1 MNDAQ
6 NRIVHNYHYRDMY
19 KSPINLSEARKTT
32 TKSCTSEGNSP
43 AAGDSGGLSWRV
55 AYKKRCL
62 EETKKS
68 RQKLLSK
75 FRHLQVYFFLPNISQ
90 SLNRI

>member
-19 KSPINLSEARKTT
+19 KSPVNLSEARKTAT
-32 TKSCTSEGNSP
+32 CTSEGNSP
-43 AAGDSGGLSWRV
+43 AGGDSGLSWRV

-68 RQKLLSK
+68 RQKLLCK
-75 FRHLQVYFFLPNISQ
+75 FRHLQVYI
-90 SLNRI
+90 IT